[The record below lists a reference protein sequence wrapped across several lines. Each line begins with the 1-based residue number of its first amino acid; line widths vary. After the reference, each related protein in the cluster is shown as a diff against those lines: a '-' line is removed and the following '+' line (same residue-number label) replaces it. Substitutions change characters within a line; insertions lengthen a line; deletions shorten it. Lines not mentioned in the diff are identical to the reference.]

1 MIKLI
6 KKMSGLK
13 MEKAQT
19 MVEFALVFPVVL
31 LITYG
36 IIELGRAVFIYSA
49 VSNSARE
56 GARYGAA
63 AGIGANGIVQ
73 YADCQGIKD
82 AVRRTAFLISIPD
95 SQIDIQ
101 YDHGTIITNPH
112 SCPPSTIPNDP
123 NRIKLGDRI
132 IVTVNARYE
141 PVIGRFLG
149 IRGADI
155 VRKNYRSIL
164 LGIIQ

>member
-1 MIKLI
+1 MNKSLKKL
-6 KKMSGLK
+6 SGLK
-13 MEKAQT
+13 LEKAQT

-49 VSNSARE
+49 VSNAARE

-63 AGIGANGIVQ
+63 AGTGANGIVQ

-95 SQIDIQ
+95 SQINIQ
-101 YDHGTIITNPH
+101 YDNGTTIKS
-112 SCPPSTIPNDP
+112 SCPPSTGANDP

-155 VRKNYRSIL
+155 IRKNYRSIL